1 VLGAPVTFLAA
12 LWFALGRCSVP
23 DFSGLRGLLYVT
35 AYMSVG
41 IGGFSMLIAIPAA
54 MVAVLACLFIAV
66 MSLFRA
72 ESTYAP
78 RQFRRLVAA
87 YYRHRMYQ

>member
-1 VLGAPVTFLAA
+1 VL
-12 LWFALGRCSVP
+12 CI
-23 DFSGLRGLLYVT
+23 T

-41 IGGFSMLIAIPAA
+41 IGGFSMILAIPAVMIA
-54 MVAVLACLFIAV
+54 IVACMGIAGV
-66 MSLFRA
+66 SLFRA

-78 RQFRRLVAA
+78 RQFRRVVIM